1 MMRGTLSAIAGAAL
15 LLLGL
20 SGCVGTSDCR
30 SYCQRY
36 QQCIEDDIEVNACT
50 DRCEQAS
57 DADQEHEA
65 KVRECSTCVE
75 ARTCAQSFDECV
87 DDCFGVQGP

>member
-1 MMRGTLSAIAGAAL
+1 MRGTLATIAGAAL
-15 LLLGL
+15 LLSGL

-36 QQCIEDDIEVNACT
+36 QQCIEDDIEVNACV
-50 DRCEQAS
+50 DRCEDAS
-57 DADQEHEA
+57 DADQEHEE

-75 ARTCAQSFDECV
+75 TRTCAESFDECV
-87 DDCFGVQGP
+87 DDCLGVQGP

>member
-1 MMRGTLSAIAGAAL
+1 MKGTFPAVLCAVL

-20 SGCVGTSDCR
+20 SGCGTSDCR

-36 QQCIEDDIEVNACT
+36 QQCIEDDIAVESCT
-50 DRCEQAS
+50 DTCEDAS
-57 DADQEHEA
+57 AADQDHQE
-65 KVRECSTCVE
+65 KVSECSTCVE
-75 ARTCAQSFDECV
+75 TRTCAESFDECV

>member
-1 MMRGTLSAIAGAAL
+1 MRGTISAVLCAAA

-20 SGCVGTSDCR
+20 SGCSTSDCR

-36 QQCIEDDIEVNACT
+36 QQCIEDDIQVEACA
-50 DRCEQAS
+50 DRCEAAS
-57 DADQEHEA
+57 TADQEHEE
-65 KVRECSTCVE
+65 KIRECSACVE
-75 ARTCAQSFDECV
+75 TRTCAKSFDECV

>member
-1 MMRGTLSAIAGAAL
+1 MRGTLPVVVCVAL

-20 SGCVGTSDCR
+20 SGCGVSDCR

-36 QQCIEDDIEVNACT
+36 QQCIEDDIEVNACV
-50 DRCEQAS
+50 DRCEDAS
-57 DADQEHEA
+57 AEDQEHDE

-75 ARTCAQSFDECV
+75 TRTCAESFDECV